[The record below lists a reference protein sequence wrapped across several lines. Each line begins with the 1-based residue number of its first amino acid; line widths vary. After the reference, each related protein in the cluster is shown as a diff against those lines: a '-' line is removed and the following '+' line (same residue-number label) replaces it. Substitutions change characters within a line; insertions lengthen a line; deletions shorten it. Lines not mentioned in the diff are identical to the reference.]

1 MFYLRSRGGPLAEA
15 RAMLVE
21 GFVATVY
28 DHMDGLG
35 GAQQLRGGIAAW
47 LAALER
53 DA

>member
-1 MFYLRSRGGPLAEA
+1 
-15 RAMLVE
+15 MLVE

-35 GAQQLRGGIAAW
+35 GIAELRGGIAGW
-47 LAALER
+47 LAALEQ